1 MHRIGFFVCRGYD
14 ALDLGGPLSAFNQVA
29 TAAGHT
35 PYDLHVISPSGG
47 PIPGNTGLSIDT
59 KPVGRRAFDTVVF
72 VGGDIAPMQTSDNI
86 AAASKLAAKA
96 SRVASV
102 CTGAFLLAETGSLD
116 GLKAATHWRYAAQLQ
131 SRFPRTRV
139 DGDSIYVVD
148 GRVWTSAGIASGIDL
163 ALGMIE
169 RDMSTEIAREVSRLL
184 VVPYRR
190 PGGQS
195 QFSAMSQMEPESD
208 RIRITLN
215 FAREHLAEALPVE
228 RLADAAS
235 LSVRQ
240 FGRAFRRETG
250 ETPAR
255 AVERLRVEAAR
266 LRLQGG
272 RESPAPAF
280 QTPVEPVSRQAST
293 VPSQPIQLHR
303 PSPTEAVDGSHPE
316 SKTYALQLEKLA
328 GPEKMG
334 RKCRGQTSIIPRPS
348 LDAKGIWQT
357 GRCRTSGRDWR
368 DGPCSSAGVWR
379 LAGSACPSHRNRSKS
394 HGPHRKRP
402 AQFDDPQSHPNR

>member
-59 KPVGRRAFDTVVF
+59 KPIGRRTFDTIVF
-72 VGGDIAPMQTSDNI
+72 VGGDIAPMQMSENI
-86 AAASKLAAKA
+86 AAAKKLAARTA
-96 SRVASV
+96 RVASV

-116 GLKAATHWRYAAQLQ
+116 GLKAATHWRYAALMQ
-131 SRFPRTRV
+131 SRFPRIKV

-163 ALGMIE
+163 ALGIIE
-169 RDMSTEIAREVSRLL
+169 KDMGAEVARAVSRLL

-208 RIRITLN
+208 RIRIALN

-228 RLADAAS
+228 RLAEAARLS
-235 LSVRQ
+235 LRQ

-250 ETPAR
+250 ETPAK

-272 RESPAPAF
+272 SEPIEQIALAVGFTDPERMRRAFIKLHGHPPQAIRRES
-280 QTPVEPVSRQAST
+280 
-293 VPSQPIQLHR
+293 
-303 PSPTEAVDGSHPE
+303 
-316 SKTYALQLEKLA
+316 
-328 GPEKMG
+328 
-334 RKCRGQTSIIPRPS
+334 
-348 LDAKGIWQT
+348 
-357 GRCRTSGRDWR
+357 
-368 DGPCSSAGVWR
+368 
-379 LAGSACPSHRNRSKS
+379 RSNAT
-394 HGPHRKRP
+394 R
-402 AQFDDPQSHPNR
+402 

>member
-59 KPVGRRAFDTVVF
+59 KPVGRRVFDTVVF

-116 GLKAATHWRYAAQLQ
+116 GLRAATHWRYAAQLQ

-169 RDMSTEIAREVSRLL
+169 RDMSAEIAREVSRLL

-208 RIRITLN
+208 RIRIALN

-272 RESPAPAF
+272 SEPIEQIALAVGFTDPERMRRAFIKLLGHPPQAIRRES
-280 QTPVEPVSRQAST
+280 
-293 VPSQPIQLHR
+293 
-303 PSPTEAVDGSHPE
+303 
-316 SKTYALQLEKLA
+316 
-328 GPEKMG
+328 
-334 RKCRGQTSIIPRPS
+334 
-348 LDAKGIWQT
+348 
-357 GRCRTSGRDWR
+357 
-368 DGPCSSAGVWR
+368 
-379 LAGSACPSHRNRSKS
+379 RSNAA
-394 HGPHRKRP
+394 R
-402 AQFDDPQSHPNR
+402 